1 MLDGFELN
9 AGAWERAVLP
19 SRLDRYEPSMLD
31 MLCLS
36 GEVGWGRLSAIPS
49 AGSLPAALVPATPIA
64 LFLREHAGAWQALRS
79 LGGEAPLL
87 TEHARAVLSVLHSRG
102 ASFFGDLA
110 TRCSLDADQLRHA
123 VGTLV
128 ACGLATSDGFSGLR
142 ALVWHANG
150 RPARVDRRASFAGRW
165 TAVASDTIVSDERD
179 AAVETQA
186 LALLRRY
193 GIVYR
198 RLLTRETNAATWREL
213 ARIYRRLEA
222 RGEIRAG
229 RFVAGM
235 SGEQFA
241 LPEAVER
248 LREVRRTPPD
258 GTLITISAAD
268 PLNLAGIVTAGD
280 RIRAAGRTRI
290 VYRDGAPVAVMEGDF
305 VRDLSPLD
313 PAAASAVAR
322 ALRTRRTPAQ
332 LV

>member
-1 MLDGFELN
+1 
-9 AGAWERAVLP
+9 
-19 SRLDRYEPSMLD
+19 
-31 MLCLS
+31 
-36 GEVGWGRLSAIPS
+36 
-49 AGSLPAALVPATPIA
+49 
-64 LFLREHAGAWQALRS
+64 
-79 LGGEAPLL
+79 
-87 TEHARAVLSVLHSRG
+87 
-102 ASFFGDLA
+102 
-110 TRCSLDADQLRHA
+110 
-123 VGTLV
+123 
-128 ACGLATSDGFSGLR
+128 
-142 ALVWHANG
+142 
-150 RPARVDRRASFAGRW
+150 
-165 TAVASDTIVSDERD
+165 
-179 AAVETQA
+179 
-186 LALLRRY
+186 
-193 GIVYR
+193 
-198 RLLTRETNAATWREL
+198 
-213 ARIYRRLEA
+213 
-222 RGEIRAG
+222 
-229 RFVAGM
+229 M